1 MGAGESS
8 VGPGALRQRGA
19 EWVESRLLDAG
30 VDRPAR
36 VVLIGDSELINEGLR
51 VMLSHHGDQVE
62 MIGVLPASAPL
73 PPEGVAAD
81 VALVNIHSRDDRFQH
96 LVESLVA
103 ADPPV
108 RVVIFADDDDERR
121 VFEALRLGVSG
132 YLLESSAAAALADH
146 LVRAGEG
153 ELVIDP
159 RIATRIAT
167 RVARGD
173 SPSWP
178 GAEAGLS
185 RREGEVLQ
193 LLLGGRSNRQIAE
206 QMVLGNETVKT
217 HLRSIYRKM
226 GVANRAQAVATA
238 IRQGM
243 WTGGSFMHAVLGTG
257 AEPASTAD
265 GDGAI
270 VEAPTR
276 G

>member
-8 VGPGALRQRGA
+8 VGTGALRQRGA

-193 LLLGGRSNRQIAE
+193 LLLGGRSNRQDPSALDLQE
-206 QMVLGNETVKT
+206 DGRGQPSAGGCNRHQAGHVDGRLVHACRVG
-217 HLRSIYRKM
+217 HRSS
-226 GVANRAQAVATA
+226 
-238 IRQGM
+238 
-243 WTGGSFMHAVLGTG
+243 TGL
-257 AEPASTAD
+257 D
-265 GDGAI
+265 GRRRRSD
-270 VEAPTR
+270 R
-276 G
+276 